1 MSTLRR
7 KFSQD
12 EKQAILEEAHHRGIT
27 TVLREHKLSYSVFSR
42 WKTQMGMGTFTKA
55 DADLLELR
63 QENIRLKRIVADQA
77 LELEMKREQ
86 LRKV

>member
-42 WKTQMGMGTFTKA
+42 WK
-55 DADLLELR
+55 
-63 QENIRLKRIVADQA
+63 
-77 LELEMKREQ
+77 EQ
-86 LRKV
+86 LRSDDIIE

>member
-1 MSTLRR
+1 MTAKRR
-7 KFSQD
+7 KFTQE
-12 EKQAILEEAHHRGIT
+12 EKLHILQLANQLGT
-27 TVLREHKLSYSVFSR
+27 TKVLREYKLSYSVFSR
-42 WKTQMGMGTFTKA
+42 WKDQMGMGTFTKA

-86 LRKV
+86 LRKG